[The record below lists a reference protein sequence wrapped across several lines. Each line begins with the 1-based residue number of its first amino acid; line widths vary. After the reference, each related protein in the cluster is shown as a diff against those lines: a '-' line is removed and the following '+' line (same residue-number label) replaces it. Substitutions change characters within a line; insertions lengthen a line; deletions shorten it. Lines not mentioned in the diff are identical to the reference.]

1 LSRRRCWCHC
11 GGQKS
16 DGDNLVHDFLDCLLG
31 VAVADSM
38 KPDQTLRAF
47 FAPRAVAVVGASRDP
62 DKVGYRVLEN
72 LLRGGFGGAIY
83 PVNPAAKEVLGLT
96 VYPSLSE
103 IGAPVDLAVVVLP
116 APRVLGAIEACAAQG
131 IGAAIVISAGFKEVG
146 GEGAE
151 LEEALKRRVR
161 QLGIR
166 VLGPNCL
173 GLVVTEAKL
182 NATFAKGMPPPGGIA
197 FVSQSGAL
205 CTAALDWAV
214 GLGIGFSALV
224 SLGNKADLSEAE
236 IIEVLA
242 DDPKTRVIVG
252 YVEAV
257 EDGQGFLSV
266 AKAASGKKP
275 VVFFKAGTTEGG
287 ARAAASHTGALAG
300 ADRAYEAAFK
310 QAGVIRA
317 RSLRQLFDFARV
329 FSSLPLPGGN
339 RIAIV
344 TNAGGPGIIAA
355 DACEGG
361 ALRLAVLAE
370 PTLARLRRVL
380 PASASLHNPVDV
392 IGDASADRYQ
402 AALEAVASDPG
413 VDGLLAL
420 ATPQAMTDM
429 EKFAQAV
436 VEVGRGAA
444 KPVLAAFMAEASLL
458 EANKILLRGGIPDF
472 PFPDEAVKA
481 LEAMARYEAG
491 RDRPPLPVR
500 FPADRAGVAK
510 LLQKARDRRVP
521 ALGESDAREVLIP
534 YGFRGPKTVL
544 ASNASE
550 AADAAD
556 QIGYP
561 VVLKIVAPE
570 ILHKSEVSGVRLGLL
585 NREAVREAYAQMVA
599 RAASVTPHAHIEGVL
614 VQSQMMGGREVI
626 LGAARD
632 RQFGPLLMFGLG
644 GIYVEVL
651 KDVTFRIA
659 PLCRAEAEAMVREV
673 RAFPLL
679 QGVRGEPPADLA
691 ALVEDIL
698 RLSQLVTDFAEIAEI
713 DINPL
718 LVMPKGEGTMA
729 LDARIRLV
737 SSDEAA
743 PVTA

>member
-1 LSRRRCWCHC
+1 
-11 GGQKS
+11 
-16 DGDNLVHDFLDCLLG
+16 
-31 VAVADSM
+31 M
-38 KPDQTLRAF
+38 KPGATLQPL
-47 FAPRAVAVVGASRDP
+47 FAPRAIAVVGASRDP
-62 DKVGYRVLEN
+62 EKVGYRVVEN
-72 LLRGGFGGAIY
+72 VIKGGFEGPIY
-83 PVNPAAKEVLGLT
+83 PVNPAAKEVLGLRA
-96 VYPSLSE
+96 YPSLSE

-116 APRVLGAIEACAAQG
+116 ASLVLAALEACAAQG
-131 IGAAIVISAGFKEVG
+131 VGATIVISAGFKEVG
-146 GEGAE
+146 GEGAA
-151 LEEALKRRVR
+151 LEEALRRRVR

-173 GLVVTEAKL
+173 GLVVTRAKL
-182 NATFAKGMPPPGGIA
+182 NATFAKEIPPSGGIA

-236 IIEVLA
+236 VIEALA
-242 DDPKTRVIVG
+242 DDPGTRVIVG
-252 YVEAV
+252 YLESV
-257 EDGQGFLSV
+257 EDGQRFLAV
-266 AKAASGKKP
+266 AAAASRKKP
-275 VVFFKAGTTEGG
+275 LVFFKGGITEGG

-300 ADRAYEAAFK
+300 VDRAYEAAFK

-317 RSLRQLFDFARV
+317 RSVRELFDFARV
-329 FSSLPLPGGN
+329 FASLPLPAGN

-361 ALRLAVLAE
+361 ALRLAALAE
-370 PTLARLRRVL
+370 PTMAKLRQVL

-402 AALEAVASDPG
+402 AALDAVASDSG
-413 VDGLLAL
+413 VDAILSL
-420 ATPQAMTDM
+420 ATPQAMTDL

-436 VEVGRGAA
+436 VEVGRGAG
-444 KPVLAAFMAEASLL
+444 KPILAAFMAEASLL

-472 PFPDEAVKA
+472 PFPDEAIKA
-481 LEAMARYEAG
+481 IEAMVRYQAG
-491 RDRPPLPVR
+491 RDREPMPARVPV
-500 FPADRAGVAK
+500 DRTGVARV
-510 LLQKARDRRVP
+510 LQKARDRAVP
-521 ALGESDAREVLIP
+521 TLGESEARDVIVS
-534 YGFRGPKTVL
+534 YGFRCAKSVR
-544 ASNASE
+544 ASTASE
-550 AADAAD
+550 AADAAEE
-556 QIGYP
+556 IGYP

-570 ILHKSEVSGVRLGLL
+570 ILHKSDVGGVRLGLGD
-585 NREAVREAYAQMVA
+585 REAVREAYARMIA
-599 RAASVTPHAHIEGVL
+599 RAASVVPHAHVEGVL
-614 VQSQMMGGREVI
+614 VQRQMMGGREVI
-626 LGAARD
+626 LGMARD

-659 PLCRAEAEAMVREV
+659 PLARGEAEAMVREV

-698 RLSQLVTDFAEIAEI
+698 RLSQLVTDFPEIAEL

-718 LVMPKGEGTMA
+718 MVMPKGEGTVA
-729 LDARIRLV
+729 LDARIRPESINEVALV
-737 SSDEAA
+737 QA
-743 PVTA
+743 